1 MMHGTAE
8 ELSSGAEVCALVI
21 TYHPDAGLPERARR
35 IVAQAGALIVVDN
48 GSSESALAML
58 GTLAEDSRV
67 LLISNGA
74 NLGVA
79 TALNVGIAHARQLG
93 FRFVLLLDQDSDV
106 REDMMSTL
114 ISVYGA
120 YPEPERLAV
129 VGAGFEGSLVLAL
142 AEAGS
147 GSSDGAAPRSNEAPD
162 LAQGSS
168 TDAWQEV
175 ESVITSGSLLPLAA
189 HAVIG
194 PFREALFIDYVDMEY
209 CYRARSKGFHVIAT
223 QKPIM
228 AHAIG
233 EPTRHRTLWTDKWTT
248 NHSPDRRYYIARN
261 DTLMLREYGHYGF
274 GLWALKSLGRRL
286 RTCRR
291 ILLYEESK
299 RAKLGAVAAGYWDGV
314 RGRLGPRRP
323 TGVCPSGTGPSHR

>member
-1 MMHGTAE
+1 MMGGTAGD
-8 ELSSGAEVCALVI
+8 LSSGAEVCALII
-21 TYHPDAGLPERARR
+21 TYHPDTGLPERARR

-48 GSSESALAML
+48 GSSEPELAML
-58 GTLAEDSRV
+58 GTLAENSTV

-79 TALNVGIAHARQLG
+79 AALNVGIAHARQLG

-142 AEAGS
+142 AE
-147 GSSDGAAPRSNEAPD
+147 GAP
-162 LAQGSS
+162 G
-168 TDAWQEV
+168 AWQEV

-189 HAVIG
+189 HAAIG

-223 QKPIM
+223 RKPIM

-233 EPTRHRTLWTDKWTT
+233 EPTRHRGLWTDKWTT

-274 GLWALKSLGRRL
+274 GLWAVKSLGRRL

-314 RGRLGPRRP
+314 RGRLGPR
-323 TGVCPSGTGPSHR
+323 PSR

>member
-1 MMHGTAE
+1 MMDGTVE
-8 ELSSGAEVCALVI
+8 ELSGGAEVCALII

-48 GSSESALAML
+48 GSSEPALAML
-58 GTLAEDSRV
+58 GTLAEDSQI

-79 TALNVGIAHARQLG
+79 AALNVGIAHARQLG

-120 YPEPERLAV
+120 YPEPGRLAV
-129 VGAGFEGSLVLAL
+129 VGAGFEGSLVL
-142 AEAGS
+142 S
-147 GSSDGAAPRSNEAPD
+147 VTDSSSAR
-162 LAQGSS
+162 
-168 TDAWQEV
+168 TWQEV

-223 QKPIM
+223 RKPIM

-261 DTLMLREYGHYGF
+261 DTLMLREYGHYRF

-314 RGRLGPRRP
+314 RGRLGPR
-323 TGVCPSGTGPSHR
+323 PSQ

>member
-1 MMHGTAE
+1 MMDGTAE
-8 ELSSGAEVCALVI
+8 ELSSGAEVCALMV
-21 TYHPDAGLPERARR
+21 TYHPDAGLPGRARR
-35 IVAQAGALIVVDN
+35 IVAQAGALMVVDN
-48 GSSESALAML
+48 GSSDAELAML

-79 TALNVGIAHARQLG
+79 AALNIGIAQARQLG

-106 REDMMSTL
+106 RDDMMSTL
-114 ISVYGA
+114 ISVYDA
-120 YPEPERLAV
+120 YPEPARLAV

-142 AEAGS
+142 AEAV
-147 GSSDGAAPRSNEAPD
+147 
-162 LAQGSS
+162 
-168 TDAWQEV
+168 DAWQEV

-209 CYRARSKGFHVIAT
+209 CYRARAKGFHVIAT
-223 QKPIM
+223 RKPVM

-233 EPTRHRTLWTDKWTT
+233 EPTRHRGLWIEKWTT

-291 ILLYEESK
+291 ILLYEDSK

-314 RGRLGPRRP
+314 RGRLGPR
-323 TGVCPSGTGPSHR
+323 PSR